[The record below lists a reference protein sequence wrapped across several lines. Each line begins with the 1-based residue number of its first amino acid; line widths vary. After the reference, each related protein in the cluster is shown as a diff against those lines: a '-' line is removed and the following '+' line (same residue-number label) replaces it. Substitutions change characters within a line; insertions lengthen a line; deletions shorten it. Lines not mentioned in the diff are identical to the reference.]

1 MSLNKKG
8 KIYLVGAGPGNPDLL
23 TRKAERLIRQADII
37 LYDRLVNPFIL
48 QLAKPGIKIINVGKQ
63 PYRKHIQ
70 QSEINRQLIDAA
82 SSHSCVVRLKGGDP
96 AIFGRVR
103 EEVVA
108 LKAQNIDCEIVPGI
122 TSASAAVAMM
132 GQGLTG
138 RQIATNVTY
147 TTGHFCKENH
157 KKVDISAILKD
168 GTLAIYMGIKNLN
181 EIMNQIYQKTEIDYP
196 VVVVYNVST
205 YQEKVIK
212 GTVTTVGQIIKK
224 QAESFIPGLV
234 LVGSLMSEVDCEND
248 FKQKVTKNYLITGGY
263 QLAMDKALSLYSE
276 GHFCIINPENK
287 SAYHETQLELINE
300 ITEKYI
306 FDEYIELIE

>member
-8 KIYLVGAGPGNPDLL
+8 KVYLVGAGPGDPDLL

-48 QLAKPGIKIINVGKQ
+48 QLAKPGIKVINVGKQ
-63 PYRKHIQ
+63 PYHKHIQ
-70 QSEINRQLIDAA
+70 QAEINRQLIDAA
-82 SSHSCVVRLKGGDP
+82 SSHGCVVRLKGGDP

-122 TSASAAVAMM
+122 TSASAAVAIMV
-132 GQGLTG
+132 QGLTG
-138 RQIATNVTY
+138 LKIATNVTY

-157 KKVDISAILKD
+157 KKVDISAILKN

-181 EIMNQIYQKTEIDYP
+181 EMMTQIYQKTEIDYP
-196 VVVVYNVST
+196 VVVVYNIST

-212 GTVTTVGQIIKK
+212 GTVTTIGQIIKR
-224 QAESFIPGLV
+224 QAGSPGLV
-234 LVGSLMSEVDCEND
+234 LVGSLMSEIDCENY
-248 FKQKVTKNYLITGGY
+248 FKQKATKNYLITGGY
-263 QLAMDKALSLYSE
+263 QLAIDKALSLYSE
-276 GHFCIINPENK
+276 GHFCIINQEDR
-287 SAYHETQLELINE
+287 SMYHETQLELINE
-300 ITEKYI
+300 ITEKYT